1 MVDKNRNWLNCRF
14 FHTSNPEEP
23 FIELSVLVIPNYL
36 DFIKFSRNV
45 SEATFQ
51 VVANPIHSIGR
62 SEKDRNYHYI
72 SLEIREVILESKD
85 ETSSHLSETKE
96 Q

>member
-1 MVDKNRNWLNCRF
+1 MIEKNRNWLNCRF
-14 FHTSNPEEP
+14 FHTNNLEEP
-23 FIELSVLVIPNYL
+23 FIELAVLVIPGYL

-51 VVANPIHSIGR
+51 VVAQPIHAIGR

-72 SLEIREVILESKD
+72 SLEIREVIVENKN
-85 ETSSHLSETKE
+85 ETSTHVPEAKE
-96 Q
+96 